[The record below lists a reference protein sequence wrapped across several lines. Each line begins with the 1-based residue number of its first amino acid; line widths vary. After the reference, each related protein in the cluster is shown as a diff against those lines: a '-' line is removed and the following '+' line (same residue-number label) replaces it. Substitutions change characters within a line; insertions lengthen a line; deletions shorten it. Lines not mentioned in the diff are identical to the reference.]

1 MKTNNIFSILL
12 LAVATLVLSGCSDW
26 LDYTPKDKTTAEQ
39 QFSTR
44 AGFYTA
50 VNGVYN
56 RLASTTLY
64 GNTLSYGA
72 IDLMGQRYEAGT
84 NQYSPKYLWSNFKY
98 TNSTLQSSLN
108 YVWQEAYQTILN
120 ANVILQ
126 GVDEQK
132 GVLPDIDK
140 NLIKGDLLAL
150 RAFLHFD
157 MLRLFGTVYS
167 KDSQTP
173 VIPYNDST
181 EPKAYDL
188 LSSKEIVYDHLLPD
202 LNAAEQCLKA
212 ADPIQTV
219 GVTEENNDD
228 NDNYRSYRQMRLNYF
243 AVALLKARVYQWAGD
258 TDNALLEAQKI
269 TDNEDVKHLLPF
281 VNPDKLLG
289 NTYNPDRIFSTEV
302 LFGVFNSERSDIYK
316 NVFDGANLNSTDM
329 YRPYAGYIEKLFPN
343 QADYRFQSQWIHNG
357 SYYNFG
363 KFKEVTYDA
372 SASPLFAVLM
382 PLMRISE
389 AYYIAAD
396 CMKKKG
402 DLPHAIEYL
411 NAILNKRGATPLN
424 ASASA
429 SEFDQQLKLEYI
441 REFWGEGQ
449 IFFMFKR
456 TFSSIGGVFNGNISS
471 QWSSVNP
478 TTAVYVL
485 PTPSSEKEN
494 R

>member
-98 TNSTLQSSLN
+98 SNSTLQSSLN

-157 MLRLFGTVYS
+157 LLRLFGTVYS
-167 KDSQTP
+167 QD
-173 VIPYNDST
+173 
-181 EPKAYDL
+181 
-188 LSSKEIVYDHLLPD
+188 
-202 LNAAEQCLKA
+202 
-212 ADPIQTV
+212 
-219 GVTEENNDD
+219 
-228 NDNYRSYRQMRLNYF
+228 
-243 AVALLKARVYQWAGD
+243 
-258 TDNALLEAQKI
+258 
-269 TDNEDVKHLLPF
+269 
-281 VNPDKLLG
+281 
-289 NTYNPDRIFSTEV
+289 
-302 LFGVFNSERSDIYK
+302 
-316 NVFDGANLNSTDM
+316 
-329 YRPYAGYIEKLFPN
+329 
-343 QADYRFQSQWIHNG
+343 
-357 SYYNFG
+357 
-363 KFKEVTYDA
+363 
-372 SASPLFAVLM
+372 
-382 PLMRISE
+382 
-389 AYYIAAD
+389 
-396 CMKKKG
+396 
-402 DLPHAIEYL
+402 
-411 NAILNKRGATPLN
+411 
-424 ASASA
+424 
-429 SEFDQQLKLEYI
+429 
-441 REFWGEGQ
+441 
-449 IFFMFKR
+449 
-456 TFSSIGGVFNGNISS
+456 
-471 QWSSVNP
+471 
-478 TTAVYVL
+478 
-485 PTPSSEKEN
+485 
-494 R
+494 

>member
-84 NQYSPKYLWSNFKY
+84 NQYSPKYLWSGFKY

-132 GVLPDIDK
+132 GVLSDIDK

-167 KDSQTP
+167 QDSKTA

-243 AVALLKARVYQWAGD
+243 AVALLKARVYQW
-258 TDNALLEAQKI
+258 L
-269 TDNEDVKHLLPF
+269 
-281 VNPDKLLG
+281 
-289 NTYNPDRIFSTEV
+289 
-302 LFGVFNSERSDIYK
+302 
-316 NVFDGANLNSTDM
+316 
-329 YRPYAGYIEKLFPN
+329 
-343 QADYRFQSQWIHNG
+343 
-357 SYYNFG
+357 
-363 KFKEVTYDA
+363 
-372 SASPLFAVLM
+372 
-382 PLMRISE
+382 
-389 AYYIAAD
+389 
-396 CMKKKG
+396 
-402 DLPHAIEYL
+402 
-411 NAILNKRGATPLN
+411 ATP
-424 ASASA
+424 
-429 SEFDQQLKLEYI
+429 
-441 REFWGEGQ
+441 
-449 IFFMFKR
+449 
-456 TFSSIGGVFNGNISS
+456 
-471 QWSSVNP
+471 
-478 TTAVYVL
+478 TTL
-485 PTPSSEKEN
+485 CL
-494 R
+494 RHRR

>member
-1 MKTNNIFSILL
+1 M
-12 LAVATLVLSGCSDW
+12 
-26 LDYTPKDKTTAEQ
+26 
-39 QFSTR
+39 
-44 AGFYTA
+44 
-50 VNGVYN
+50 
-56 RLASTTLY
+56 
-64 GNTLSYGA
+64 
-72 IDLMGQRYEAGT
+72 
-84 NQYSPKYLWSNFKY
+84 
-98 TNSTLQSSLN
+98 
-108 YVWQEAYQTILN
+108 
-120 ANVILQ
+120 
-126 GVDEQK
+126 
-132 GVLPDIDK
+132 
-140 NLIKGDLLAL
+140 LAL

-167 KDSQTP
+167 QDSKTA

-402 DLPHAIEYL
+402 DMAGAVNYL

-456 TFSSIGGVFNGNISS
+456 TFSSIGGVFNGNISN

>member
-1 MKTNNIFSILL
+1 
-12 LAVATLVLSGCSDW
+12 
-26 LDYTPKDKTTAEQ
+26 
-39 QFSTR
+39 
-44 AGFYTA
+44 
-50 VNGVYN
+50 
-56 RLASTTLY
+56 
-64 GNTLSYGA
+64 
-72 IDLMGQRYEAGT
+72 
-84 NQYSPKYLWSNFKY
+84 
-98 TNSTLQSSLN
+98 
-108 YVWQEAYQTILN
+108 
-120 ANVILQ
+120 
-126 GVDEQK
+126 
-132 GVLPDIDK
+132 
-140 NLIKGDLLAL
+140 
-150 RAFLHFD
+150 
-157 MLRLFGTVYS
+157 
-167 KDSQTP
+167 
-173 VIPYNDST
+173 
-181 EPKAYDL
+181 
-188 LSSKEIVYDHLLPD
+188 
-202 LNAAEQCLKA
+202 
-212 ADPIQTV
+212 
-219 GVTEENNDD
+219 
-228 NDNYRSYRQMRLNYF
+228 MRLNYF